1 MPCSAAVT
9 RVLGLTGGIGTGKST
24 VARLFEALGAVVVD
38 ADAIVREVQAP
49 GSPALE
55 EIAEAFGP
63 EVLDE
68 SGALRRERLGAIVFR
83 DAEARARLNR
93 IVHPR
98 VAAEMAR
105 RVEAAR
111 REGAPL
117 VLLDIP
123 LLLEAGGG
131 GSAAASGTE
140 AVIVVYA
147 TPEQQIERQ
156 VERNG
161 YDRAEAERR
170 ARAQLPIEEKR
181 RRADYV
187 IDNSGSREA
196 TERQVRALFERL
208 VGPGAAEAP
217 APEERG
223 RR

>member
-1 MPCSAAVT
+1 MT

-24 VARLFEALGAVVVD
+24 VGRLFEALGAVVVD

-49 GSPALE
+49 GAPALA

-63 EVLDE
+63 EVLDD
-68 SGALRRERLGAIVFR
+68 SGTLRRERLGAVVFR

-105 RVEAAR
+105 RVEAAQR
-111 REGAPL
+111 DGAPL

-123 LLLEAGGG
+123 LLLETGGG
-131 GSAAASGTE
+131 TAGAAE

-170 ARAQLPIEEKR
+170 VAAQLSIEEKC

-187 IDNSGSREA
+187 IDNSGPLEA

-208 VGPGAAEAP
+208 IGAAP
-217 APEERG
+217 ARETPRAEESEG
-223 RR
+223 C